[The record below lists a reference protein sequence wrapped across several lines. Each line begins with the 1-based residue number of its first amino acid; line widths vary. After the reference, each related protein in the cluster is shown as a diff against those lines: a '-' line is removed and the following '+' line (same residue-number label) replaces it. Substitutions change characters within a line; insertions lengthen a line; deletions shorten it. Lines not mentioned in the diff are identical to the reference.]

1 MGAYGKKHNISH
13 FSLVVDICTFAF
25 YTLGLVSRSFRGE
38 MLFLLKNYVELNVSS
53 SAEKH

>member
-25 YTLGLVSRSFRGE
+25 YTLRLVNRSFRGE
-38 MLFLLKNYVELNVSS
+38 TLFLLKNYVELNVSS